1 MYRMRNPIA
10 LVFYL
15 IPVVL
20 FLWYLLGKGS
30 YVWPPLHGA
39 VVICALPIFSMM
51 GYAVEGDKK

>member
-1 MYRMRNPIA
+1 MRNPIA